1 MNKCPACGYKIDN
14 SYNTSAEIS
23 KLMKKRNSKTRKY
36 LNKIASEVT
45 QSIPSESR
53 LSYFQFLF
61 GIKDIDDNVVSW
73 AIEQYYQSRYY
84 LSGKGFAYLRTIVQN
99 RNKNIGVLRKNE
111 RLLLGSPPPVIDVN
125 IKEKK

>member
-61 GIKDIDDNVVSW
+61 GIKDIDDNIVSW
-73 AIEQYYQSRYY
+73 AIERYYQSRYY

-111 RLLLGSPPPVIDVN
+111 RLLLGSPPPVIE
-125 IKEKK
+125 IKE

>member
-1 MNKCPACGYKIDN
+1 MNKCPACGYKIDS

-61 GIKDIDDNVVSW
+61 GIKDIDDNIVSW

-111 RLLLGSPPPVIDVN
+111 RLLLGSPPPVIE
-125 IKEKK
+125 IKE

>member
-61 GIKDIDDNVVSW
+61 GIKDIDDNIVSW

-111 RLLLGSPPPVIDVN
+111 RLLLGSPPPVIE
-125 IKEKK
+125 IKE